1 MPRCLQSWG
10 VCVSMA
16 KAESGWERRS
26 PRARAREMRRKLLRV
41 SSSKLWGIREPS
53 RKARAREGP
62 DKQILRELLIT
73 NTMRSLRNRSVS
85 ASSSSSSASSS
96 DGSCEDCQHSSE
108 TSSEEEEEF
117 LSQFHAKP
125 RNKSSEAGA
134 GFPKQSSETVT
145 SSEGKVYAV
154 LGGSPPPLA
163 LYSREEL
170 EQLERD
176 LELLAQS
183 PGAVSPP
190 GPGASTGALSPP
202 GASSLQEEDRLEVG
216 RRLEEEGRENFL
228 ESLDPGW

>member
-1 MPRCLQSWG
+1 M
-10 VCVSMA
+10 SMT
-16 KAESGWERRS
+16 KAETGWERRS

-62 DKQILRELLIT
+62 DRQILRELLIT

-85 ASSSSSSASSS
+85 ASSSSSSSSSS

-117 LSQFHAKP
+117 LSQFHPKP
-125 RNKSSEAGA
+125 RNKSSEQGA
-134 GFPKQSSETVT
+134 GVPMQSSETVT

-154 LGGSPPPLA
+154 LGSSPPPLA

-183 PGAVSPP
+183 PGD
-190 GPGASTGALSPP
+190 STGALSPP
-202 GASSLQEEDRLEVG
+202 GPGASSLEEEGRRLEVG
-216 RRLEEEGRENFL
+216 REGRRLEVGRENFL